1 MHCNSVPIL
10 PRIPPGFGRC
20 AQGEPDHVLAEQRQ
34 SLILSMVNQRGSLSI
49 TEIQRKLKVSRETI
63 RRDLLLLAERN
74 MLRKAHGGALS
85 LERSEPEIAVREV
98 INAEAKRAIGRLA
111 ASLVPDGSSVILATS
126 STVQQVAEA
135 LLARSGLTVFTNSL
149 AICSKLAGHNK
160 NRVYMLGGEVQAM
173 NGATL
178 GRDAT
183 TMLAHYF
190 ADFAFV
196 GAGAIAPSG
205 WVMDFTREEGELHG
219 LMLQSARTAVVVA
232 DNSKFSRYA
241 PVRVGNLEK
250 VTHLVTERAPDEP
263 MAATLAALPLEVLVA
278 DGRSR

>member
-1 MHCNSVPIL
+1 M
-10 PRIPPGFGRC
+10 
-20 AQGEPDHVLAEQRQ
+20 
-34 SLILSMVNQRGSLSI
+34 ILSMVNQRGSLSI

-98 INAEAKRAIGRLA
+98 INADAKRAIGRLG
-111 ASLVPDGSSVILATS
+111 ASLVPDGASVILATS
-126 STVQQVAEA
+126 STVQQIAEA
-135 LLARSGLTVFTNSL
+135 LLARQGLTVFTNSI
-149 AICSKLAGHNK
+149 AICSKLAGRNK
-160 NRVYMLGGEVQAM
+160 NCVYMLGGEVQAI

-196 GAGAIAPSG
+196 GAGAISPAA

-219 LMLQSARTAVVVA
+219 LMLQSARTSVIVA
-232 DNSKFSRYA
+232 DHSKFNRYA
-241 PVRVGNLEK
+241 PVRVANLEK
-250 VTHLVTERAPDEP
+250 VTHLVTDRPPDSP
-263 MAATLAALPLEVLVA
+263 MASALAALPVELLVA
-278 DGRSR
+278 DGRQR

>member
-1 MHCNSVPIL
+1 M
-10 PRIPPGFGRC
+10 
-20 AQGEPDHVLAEQRQ
+20 LAEQRQ

-63 RRDLLLLAERN
+63 RRDLLLLADRN

-85 LERSEPEIAVREV
+85 LERSEPEISVREV

-111 ASLVPDGSSVILATS
+111 ASLVPDGASVILATS
-126 STVQQVAEA
+126 STVQQVTEM

-149 AICSKLAGHNK
+149 SICGKLAGHNK
-160 NRVYMLGGEVQAM
+160 NRVYMLGGEVQAI

-183 TMLAHYF
+183 TMLSHYF

-196 GAGAIAPSG
+196 GAGAVSPAG

-219 LMLQSARTAVVVA
+219 LMLQAARTTVVVA
-232 DNSKFSRYA
+232 DHSKFNRYA
-241 PVRVGNLEK
+241 PVRVCNLEK
-250 VTHLVTERAPDEP
+250 VTHLVTDRPLDPSIAETFSAW
-263 MAATLAALPLEVLVA
+263 PLELRVA
-278 DGRSR
+278 KEEKSR